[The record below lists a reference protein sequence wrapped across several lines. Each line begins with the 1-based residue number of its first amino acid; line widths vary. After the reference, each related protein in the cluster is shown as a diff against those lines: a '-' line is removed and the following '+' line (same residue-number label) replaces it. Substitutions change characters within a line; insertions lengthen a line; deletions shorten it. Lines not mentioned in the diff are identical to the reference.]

1 MSEPSVNKTDVL
13 IVGAGPTGLLLANLL
28 GTMGIETVIV
38 DRNESTV
45 TEPRA
50 VSIDDESMRALQSA
64 GLSNEVLK
72 IVTRGYGSI
81 YKGPNGKA
89 FSEVKPTSKEFGFDK
104 RNAFEQPKLEAL
116 LRRGLDRFNS
126 VTPFFRTT
134 LTGFKRKSG
143 NVSVFLKPEE
153 GEEYVID
160 TKYMIGC
167 DGGQSKVRKDLEIN
181 MLGSTFK
188 EPWLI
193 VDLKTTKNKGFH
205 TEVLCDP
212 KRSCISLPG
221 PDGIRRYEFKLHKH
235 EREEDV
241 IKEDY
246 VRKLLA
252 SVGPDKNEKFR
263 RVKVYTFHARL
274 AETWRKGRVFL
285 AGDAAHLTPPFAGQ
299 GMNSGLRDSHNLAW
313 KIFEA
318 LRKKNIP
325 TRFLDSYED
334 ERKPHAQAMID
345 LALRMGKIMMPT
357 SKLNGALVRQAFK
370 TLSIYPP
377 ARDYIVQMRYK
388 PKPRFRKGLV
398 WPDLCK
404 PSIVGQMFPQPI
416 VETISRERTHLD
428 NLLDNKLVVLIFS
441 EKPEQAISVSDY
453 QKLRDGDLLV
463 VGLTPEWINPGN
475 GCWPIVRDVNGI
487 LSNKPFNRYL
497 ERALLLRRDRYVGA
511 STEIGNI
518 RELIPMALSLQA
530 VAD

>member
-13 IVGAGPTGLLLANLL
+13 FVGAGPTGLLLANLL

-45 TEPRA
+45 TDPRA

-89 FSEVKPTSKEFGFDK
+89 FSEVKPSSKDFGFDK
-104 RNAFEQPKLEAL
+104 RNAFEQPNLEAL

-143 NVSVFLKPEE
+143 YVSVFLKPEE

-160 TKYMIGC
+160 TKYMFGC

-325 TRFLDSYED
+325 TRILDS
-334 ERKPHAQAMID
+334 
-345 LALRMGKIMMPT
+345 
-357 SKLNGALVRQAFK
+357 
-370 TLSIYPP
+370 
-377 ARDYIVQMRYK
+377 
-388 PKPRFRKGLV
+388 
-398 WPDLCK
+398 
-404 PSIVGQMFPQPI
+404 
-416 VETISRERTHLD
+416 
-428 NLLDNKLVVLIFS
+428 
-441 EKPEQAISVSDY
+441 
-453 QKLRDGDLLV
+453 
-463 VGLTPEWINPGN
+463 
-475 GCWPIVRDVNGI
+475 
-487 LSNKPFNRYL
+487 
-497 ERALLLRRDRYVGA
+497 
-511 STEIGNI
+511 
-518 RELIPMALSLQA
+518 
-530 VAD
+530 

>member
-1 MSEPSVNKTDVL
+1 MENSKGLTFNVMSEPSVNKTDVL

-89 FSEVKPTSKEFGFDK
+89 FSEVKPSSKEFGFDK

-193 VDLKTTKNKGFH
+193 VDLKTTKNKG
-205 TEVLCDP
+205 
-212 KRSCISLPG
+212 
-221 PDGIRRYEFKLHKH
+221 RR
-235 EREEDV
+235 
-241 IKEDY
+241 
-246 VRKLLA
+246 
-252 SVGPDKNEKFR
+252 
-263 RVKVYTFHARL
+263 
-274 AETWRKGRVFL
+274 
-285 AGDAAHLTPPFAGQ
+285 Q
-299 GMNSGLRDSHNLAW
+299 
-313 KIFEA
+313 
-318 LRKKNIP
+318 
-325 TRFLDSYED
+325 
-334 ERKPHAQAMID
+334 
-345 LALRMGKIMMPT
+345 
-357 SKLNGALVRQAFK
+357 
-370 TLSIYPP
+370 
-377 ARDYIVQMRYK
+377 
-388 PKPRFRKGLV
+388 
-398 WPDLCK
+398 
-404 PSIVGQMFPQPI
+404 
-416 VETISRERTHLD
+416 
-428 NLLDNKLVVLIFS
+428 
-441 EKPEQAISVSDY
+441 
-453 QKLRDGDLLV
+453 
-463 VGLTPEWINPGN
+463 
-475 GCWPIVRDVNGI
+475 
-487 LSNKPFNRYL
+487 
-497 ERALLLRRDRYVGA
+497 
-511 STEIGNI
+511 
-518 RELIPMALSLQA
+518 
-530 VAD
+530 